1 MNQSSVNSIELLD
14 VDIPTEEGFFPDTAT
29 SDGNEEE
36 TNDNETRVIIDE
48 YLLQKS
54 HNGSCEND
62 AVVVVVSRF
71 LHQRGLPPR
80 CSIKSDEVRQLL
92 TTFTDRQHS
101 L

>member
-29 SDGNEEE
+29 NDGNEEE

-80 CSIKSDEVRQLL
+80 CSIKSDEV
-92 TTFTDRQHS
+92 S
-101 L
+101 